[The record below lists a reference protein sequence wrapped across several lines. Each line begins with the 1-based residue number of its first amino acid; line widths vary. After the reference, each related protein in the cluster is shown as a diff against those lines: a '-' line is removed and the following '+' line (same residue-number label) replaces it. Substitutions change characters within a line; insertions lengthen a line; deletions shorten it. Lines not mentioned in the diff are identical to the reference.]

1 MSANINIDSPLN
13 FTSGEISFQQLKN
26 TFGGGDA
33 EGKNIKFSDYA
44 RDTSDNE
51 DPIVPDSTEN
61 FDIASKDFSDSN
73 DTVEDLSIETF
84 RDSNK
89 YYHVTFTGIAA
100 QKEFESHFNN
110 NLTKN
115 IKKRL
120 DIGSS
125 DGTTA
130 GTLVSGDNTQ
140 YAATLTT
147 ENIRNLN
154 MDINEK
160 GAIYGAAGPQG
171 ASAGAS
177 GTDGGSALHL
187 NTGAG
192 NRNFRFN
199 IKTSEDNSNFGKVY
213 AGGGGGTAGVTYHA
227 SPYECRID
235 VYRYKVRNAAQPPDR
250 RWVPANPTTVTIHSS
265 DGRGCSRRRGLRRY
279 DIPGPGP
286 GYNTSGGPLRGW
298 SSTLGRGKAG
308 SQCYHSYTKTIDG
321 YDDERAR
328 PNRTDADEI
337 KENAS
342 KTITA
347 PSGIG
352 GYGGG
357 GQGWIGGITGSIQ
370 AAQDGGSGSPGGK
383 ITCRSQRY
391 RYPPGSQT
399 QAFKSKAGQ
408 RVSFGGDFEFSSAPD
423 GGPGGSGATWGKRNT
438 GGGQGG
444 TAIVHN
450 GGITWYGDNDDTLKG
465 RFSKGN

>member
-160 GAIYGAAGPQG
+160 GAIYGAAARKNNYVPSLQ
-171 ASAGAS
+171 
-177 GTDGGSALHL
+177 
-187 NTGAG
+187 
-192 NRNFRFN
+192 
-199 IKTSEDNSNFGKVY
+199 TSQLEEMNK
-213 AGGGGGTAGVTYHA
+213 
-227 SPYECRID
+227 
-235 VYRYKVRNAAQPPDR
+235 
-250 RWVPANPTTVTIHSS
+250 
-265 DGRGCSRRRGLRRY
+265 
-279 DIPGPGP
+279 
-286 GYNTSGGPLRGW
+286 
-298 SSTLGRGKAG
+298 
-308 SQCYHSYTKTIDG
+308 
-321 YDDERAR
+321 
-328 PNRTDADEI
+328 
-337 KENAS
+337 
-342 KTITA
+342 
-347 PSGIG
+347 
-352 GYGGG
+352 
-357 GQGWIGGITGSIQ
+357 
-370 AAQDGGSGSPGGK
+370 
-383 ITCRSQRY
+383 
-391 RYPPGSQT
+391 
-399 QAFKSKAGQ
+399 
-408 RVSFGGDFEFSSAPD
+408 
-423 GGPGGSGATWGKRNT
+423 
-438 GGGQGG
+438 
-444 TAIVHN
+444 
-450 GGITWYGDNDDTLKG
+450 
-465 RFSKGN
+465 